1 MVLFS
6 LIKKE
11 IIHFFRNK
19 SNVVTMFIFPVVLIV
34 IMGFSLNGLM
44 NVDTNIFENK
54 KVYYKINDFNIE
66 NNYLQLFKSFKH
78 NCEEELR
85 IEFQE
90 INEENYGKDS
100 VNKYEALAFISIN
113 EDKYDFYRNENN
125 FLDSSQKIFR
135 SIFKQYLESY
145 SVTNIAL
152 EKNSNILKE
161 IKESE
166 VIVEDQGISN
176 EGISSFAYYTFAEL
190 VLIIV
195 YISQITSVSTY
206 NEGVEKTYLRLKVS
220 KASEFTIILSKLIL
234 GIVVGILQILIVYF
248 VSTVF
253 LNINWGE
260 NIREIIAV
268 LIALIIFSSIL
279 GITIGYVFKDSKA
292 ASSVINISL
301 IVLGLL
307 GGSYLPI
314 SLIKSNMI
322 TSLLCKI
329 TPTYWANISL
339 LSLSSGIKTN
349 YSIISIALS
358 LELSLILLIICIFI
372 NRFKVGD
379 KFA

>member
-113 EDKYDFYRNENN
+113 EDKYDFYRNENKE
-125 FLDSSQKIFR
+125 DSSQKIFR

-145 SVTNIAL
+145 SVINIAL

-166 VIVEDQGISN
+166 VIVDDQGISN

-307 GGSYLPI
+307 GGCYLPI

-358 LELSLILLIICIFI
+358 LELSLILLIICIFS
-372 NRFKVGD
+372 NSFKVGD
-379 KFA
+379 KLA

>member
-19 SNVVTMFIFPVVLIV
+19 SNVVTMFIFPVILIV

-113 EDKYDFYRNENN
+113 EDKYDFYRNENKE
-125 FLDSSQKIFR
+125 DSSQKIFR

-152 EKNSNILKE
+152 EKNSNIMKE

-307 GGSYLPI
+307 GGCYLPI

-358 LELSLILLIICIFI
+358 LELSLILLIICIFS
-372 NRFKVGD
+372 NSFKVGD
-379 KFA
+379 KLA

>member
-113 EDKYDFYRNENN
+113 EDKYDFYRNENKE
-125 FLDSSQKIFR
+125 DSSQKIFR

-166 VIVEDQGISN
+166 VIVDDQGISN

-301 IVLGLL
+301 IILGLL

-358 LELSLILLIICIFI
+358 LELSLILLIICIFS
-372 NRFKVGD
+372 NSFKVGD
-379 KFA
+379 KLA

>member
-19 SNVVTMFIFPVVLIV
+19 SNVVTMFIFPVILIV

-54 KVYYKINDFNIE
+54 KVYYKISDFNIE

-113 EDKYDFYRNENN
+113 EDKYDFYRNENKE
-125 FLDSSQKIFR
+125 DSSQKIFR

-307 GGSYLPI
+307 GGCYLPI

-349 YSIISIALS
+349 YSIISIVLS
-358 LELSLILLIICIFI
+358 LELSLILLIICIFS
-372 NRFKVGD
+372 NSFKVGD
-379 KFA
+379 KLA

>member
-19 SNVVTMFIFPVVLIV
+19 SNVVTMFIFPVILIV

-113 EDKYDFYRNENN
+113 EDKYDFYRNENKE
-125 FLDSSQKIFR
+125 DSSQKIFR

-307 GGSYLPI
+307 GGCYLPI

-349 YSIISIALS
+349 YSIISIVLS
-358 LELSLILLIICIFI
+358 LELSLILLIICIFS
-372 NRFKVGD
+372 NSFKVGD
-379 KFA
+379 KLA

>member
-19 SNVVTMFIFPVVLIV
+19 SNVVTMFIFPVILIV

-113 EDKYDFYRNENN
+113 EDKYDFYRNENKE
-125 FLDSSQKIFR
+125 DSSQKIFR

-152 EKNSNILKE
+152 EKNSNIMKE

-292 ASSVINISL
+292 AGSVINISL

-358 LELSLILLIICIFI
+358 LELSLILLIICIFS
-372 NRFKVGD
+372 NSFKVGD
-379 KFA
+379 KLA

>member
-113 EDKYDFYRNENN
+113 EDKYDFYRNENKE
-125 FLDSSQKIFR
+125 DSSQKIFR

-145 SVTNIAL
+145 SVINIAL

-166 VIVEDQGISN
+166 VIVDDQGISN

-358 LELSLILLIICIFI
+358 LELSLILLIICIFS
-372 NRFKVGD
+372 NSFKVGD
-379 KFA
+379 KLA

>member
-19 SNVVTMFIFPVVLIV
+19 SNVVTMFIFPVVLLV

-113 EDKYDFYRNENN
+113 EDKYDFYRNENKE
-125 FLDSSQKIFR
+125 DRSQKIFR

-145 SVTNIAL
+145 SVINIAL

-166 VIVEDQGISN
+166 VIVDDQGISN

-220 KASEFTIILSKLIL
+220 KASEITIILSKLIL

-358 LELSLILLIICIFI
+358 LELSLILLIICIFS
-372 NRFKVGD
+372 NSFKVGD
-379 KFA
+379 KLA

>member
-113 EDKYDFYRNENN
+113 EDKYDFYINENKE
-125 FLDSSQKIFR
+125 DSSQKIFR

-145 SVTNIAL
+145 SVINIAL

-166 VIVEDQGISN
+166 VIVDDQGISN

-190 VLIIV
+190 VLIII

-248 VSTVF
+248 VSTMF

-292 ASSVINISL
+292 AGSVINISL

-358 LELSLILLIICIFI
+358 LELSLILLIICIFS
-372 NRFKVGD
+372 NSFKVGD
-379 KFA
+379 KLA

>member
-113 EDKYDFYRNENN
+113 EDKYDFYRNENKE
-125 FLDSSQKIFR
+125 DSSQKIFR

-145 SVTNIAL
+145 SVINIAL

-166 VIVEDQGISN
+166 VIVDDQGISN

-301 IVLGLL
+301 IILGLL

-358 LELSLILLIICIFI
+358 LELSLILLIICIFS
-372 NRFKVGD
+372 NSFKVGD
-379 KFA
+379 KLA